1 MNEVTRG
8 LRDVVA
14 HLAQQGVLT
23 ASDTQVIF
31 QVLDDS
37 RSEASAQA
45 PQTPQTPQTL
55 SGPYYEARHKAL
67 HDRKVHP

>member
-1 MNEVTRG
+1 MAVARE
-8 LRDVVA
+8 LKDVVE
-14 HLAQQGVLT
+14 HLAAQGVLT

-31 QVLDDS
+31 QALEQVQCD
-37 RSEASAQA
+37 A
-45 PQTPQTPQTL
+45 PSPAPQTL

>member
-1 MNEVTRG
+1 MQMARE
-8 LRDVVA
+8 LKDVVE
-14 HLAQQGVLT
+14 HLAEQGVLT

-31 QVLDDS
+31 QAL
-37 RSEASAQA
+37 EQAQEHGQGDA
-45 PQTPQTPQTL
+45 ATQAPQTL